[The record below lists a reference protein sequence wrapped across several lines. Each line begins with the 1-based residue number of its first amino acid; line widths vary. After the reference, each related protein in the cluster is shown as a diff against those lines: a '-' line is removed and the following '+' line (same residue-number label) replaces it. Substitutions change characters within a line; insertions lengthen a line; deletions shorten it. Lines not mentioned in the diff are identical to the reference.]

1 MKLIEVLTEKTEA
14 ELNPRGFNHDIDAKL
29 AGTVGDGD
37 TRRFI
42 ATAGGQSFEFSSE
55 SDARDMIRNF
65 NRTDDPG
72 IRRRVYQD
80 NRSARLN
87 MAQRVGV
94 AWNGIDDV
102 PREKRGFVRAGLE
115 RLNNIP
121 RWKFLGRTLETVG
134 FGYALYEAQQF
145 NILYYQDK
153 AESGEITQEELETYI
168 IASQASF
175 GAQLTVLILTNLKSG
190 TRAVRLMITA
200 VRAAVR
206 TVQLGAAASGV
217 GFIPSVISAIVTESG
232 FILAQYLLTR
242 PSVQRAFTEWLVEY
256 ANAGVLEAVAGVTN
270 IALRTASAT
279 LNAVT
284 DGNLNLDDL
293 LNRGGFTPGEGRTTP
308 SGTAYASSKW
318 AKLTFQNSLFPS
330 GTSTQLVEYIPP
342 GERQRLI
349 LNAMELSES
358 PQDRVRGT
366 GAAQPGAGGD
376 GTRGNANVSGQ
387 PG

>member
-1 MKLIEVLTEKTEA
+1 MEILREENEA
-14 ELNPRGFNHDIDAKL
+14 ELNPRGFNPDIDAKL

-87 MAQRVGV
+87 IAQRVGV

-102 PREKRGFVRAGLE
+102 PGEKRRFVRAGLE

-121 RWKFLGRTLETVG
+121 GWKFLGRTLETVG

-190 TRAVRLMITA
+190 TRAVRLMITG

-270 IALRTASAT
+270 MALRTAGAA

-284 DGNLNLDDL
+284 DGVLGTGSML
-293 LNRGGFTPGEGRTTP
+293 RGLGFEPRETEMPT
-308 SGTAYASSKW
+308 GTAYASSEW
-318 AKLTFQNSLFPS
+318 AKIVFQNSLFPE
-330 GTSTQLVEYIPP
+330 GMTSQLVEYIPP
-342 GERQRLI
+342 GERRDLI
-349 LNAMELSES
+349 IQKMDLSAEPQQPANNDNS
-358 PQDRVRGT
+358 PVT
-366 GAAQPGAGGD
+366 GLDTTDDARAARTRAAG
-376 GTRGNANVSGQ
+376 
-387 PG
+387 

>member
-1 MKLIEVLTEKTEA
+1 
-14 ELNPRGFNHDIDAKL
+14 
-29 AGTVGDGD
+29 
-37 TRRFI
+37 
-42 ATAGGQSFEFSSE
+42 
-55 SDARDMIRNF
+55 
-65 NRTDDPG
+65 
-72 IRRRVYQD
+72 VYQD
-80 NRSARLN
+80 NKSARLN
-87 MAQRVGV
+87 LSQRVGV

-102 PREKRGFVRAGLE
+102 PSKKRGFVRAGLE

-121 RWKFLGRTLETVG
+121 GWKFLGRTLETVG

-270 IALRTASAT
+270 MALRTAGAS
-279 LNAVT
+279 LKAVT
-284 DGNLNLDDL
+284 DGVLGTGSML
-293 LNRGGFTPGEGRTTP
+293 RGLGFEPRETKMPT
-308 SGTAYASSKW
+308 GTAYASSKW
-318 AKLTFQNSLFPS
+318 AKLTFQNSLFPP

-358 PQDRVRGT
+358 PQDRVRST
-366 GAAQPGAGGD
+366 GAAQPGARGD